1 MRRTGL
7 SDLPLHEG
15 KAPPWLIRRMIKL
28 SNAILEILIDEYG
41 TFELLKRLSDPFWFQ
56 AFSCVLGYDWH
67 SSGTTTVTTGV
78 LKTVINKSDKF
89 KLFVAGG
96 KGATSL
102 KTPTE
107 LQMLKQRFGFN
118 DDEISY
124 FIKVSKL
131 VAKVDNTLLQDG
143 FNLYHHSLI
152 IDEEGHWAVIQQGMD
167 PYLHYARRYHWLS
180 DRKIDFVNE
189 PHTGIISNLKR
200 DIVLDLTSRKSSE
213 TRKNILELIQDS
225 PRELEYA
232 LLKIQDPHQS
242 RLIEISNID
251 RRVIEAIKLNKI
263 PYLKMPRKINWNAIK
278 QAYRLSISQFED
290 FILIKGVGPALI
302 RSLALVSMLIWG
314 TPISWKDPVK
324 YSFAHGGKD
333 GVPYPVDLKR
343 MERTASILEGAI
355 TQAKLG
361 YKDKLFALKRLKNML
376 KIA

>member
-67 SSGTTTVTTGV
+67 SSGTTTVTMGV

-124 FIKVSKL
+124 FIQVSKL
-131 VAKVDNTLLQDG
+131 FAKVDNTLLQEG
-143 FNLYHHSLI
+143 FNLYHNSLI
-152 IDEEGHWAVIQQGMD
+152 IEEEGRWAVIQQGMD

-232 LLKIQDPHQS
+232 LLRIQDPHQS
-242 RLIEISNID
+242 RLIGISNID

-263 PYLKMPRKINWNAIK
+263 PYLKMPRKINWNALK

-290 FILIKGVGPALI
+290 FILIKGVGPALV

-376 KIA
+376 K